1 MVVTNPCLQ
10 LGFLP
15 STSLLVLK
23 YLFHLI
29 LTLLFQSQR
38 KPRKLD
44 ENFNS
49 VSRYLG
55 QKIALAKAMM
65 GAKCKLSIVKCKVCS
80 FDEKKKQVVC
90 PEI

>member
-1 MVVTNPCLQ
+1 
-10 LGFLP
+10 
-15 STSLLVLK
+15 
-23 YLFHLI
+23 
-29 LTLLFQSQR
+29 
-38 KPRKLD
+38 LD